1 MGKLPD
7 DGQKPHTRPTGW
19 DERAQH
25 REIPSFSPGG
35 KWGVWAA
42 EVSVLTVR
50 NGSAADIEHPE
61 GGPARGERSESNL
74 TGMRSSSGGSAPVSN
89 GGCDR

>member
-7 DGQKPHTRPTGW
+7 DEQKSHTRPTGW
-19 DERAQH
+19 DERAPSFAKASAAKQH

-35 KWGVWAA
+35 KWGVWAV
-42 EVSVLTVR
+42 EVSMLTY
-50 NGSAADIEHPE
+50 GDLIDL
-61 GGPARGERSESNL
+61 RS
-74 TGMRSSSGGSAPVSN
+74 RFRGSAPVSN

>member
-7 DGQKPHTRPTGW
+7 DEQKPHTRPTGW

-25 REIPSFSPGG
+25 REIPSFSSGG
-35 KWGVWAA
+35 KWGVWVA
-42 EVSVLTVR
+42 EVLGLTY
-50 NGSAADIEHPE
+50 GDLID
-61 GGPARGERSESNL
+61 
-74 TGMRSSSGGSAPVSN
+74 MRSLSGGSASASN

>member
-7 DGQKPHTRPTGW
+7 DEQKPHTRPAGW
-19 DERAQH
+19 DKRAQH
-25 REIPSFSPGG
+25 REIPSFNPGG

-42 EVSVLTVR
+42 EVSGLTYGDLIGLR
-50 NGSAADIEHPE
+50 SPSGDSA
-61 GGPARGERSESNL
+61 S
-74 TGMRSSSGGSAPVSN
+74 VSN

>member
-7 DGQKPHTRPTGW
+7 DEQKPHTRPTGW

-42 EVSVLTVR
+42 EVSVLTY
-50 NGSAADIEHPE
+50 GD
-61 GGPARGERSESNL
+61 L